1 MCRLFV
7 HLFKYLFDFRL
18 DKANMWF
25 EDCQEIYKYFKQ
37 DKRHKKMSYNDEII
51 HKFDK
56 LV

>member
-1 MCRLFV
+1 MCLLFV
-7 HLFKYLFDFRL
+7 HLFKCLFYFRS

-25 EDCQEIYKYFKQ
+25 EVCQEIDKYFKQ
-37 DKRHKKMSYNDEII
+37 DKRNKKMSYNDETI